1 VKILNAIREKGI
13 RYCIAIAF
21 DRFVPQW
28 LLRVRRFNVYEM
40 ETGIDVATESGDV
53 AVSWSDSEEETLAV
67 EQFMGPMRSVVDV
80 GADDMRAC
88 YAKVGGEMAAAFWM
102 ASNIFMES
110 GLTRRQGIYT
120 QILEFM
126 LPDLQASGKS
136 QVLLSVNPDNVA
148 SRVVHEKYARRKV
161 GSAIAV
167 RVLGIAACTV
177 SGDMTVN
184 RRFTLSHKKKP
195 IVIRFGRE
203 VEAHVET

>member
-1 VKILNAIREKGI
+1 
-13 RYCIAIAF
+13 
-21 DRFVPQW
+21 
-28 LLRVRRFNVYEM
+28 M

-110 GLTRRQGIYT
+110 GLTIRYELEEDQAWLFAAYVEKRFRRQGIYT